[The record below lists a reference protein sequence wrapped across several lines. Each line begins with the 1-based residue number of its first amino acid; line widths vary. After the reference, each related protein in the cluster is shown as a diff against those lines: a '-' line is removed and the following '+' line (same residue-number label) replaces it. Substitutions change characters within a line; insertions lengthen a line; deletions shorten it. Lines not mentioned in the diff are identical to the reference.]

1 MVKLTNVP
9 CVIVTIKSYIGRD
22 LENEGE
28 EGVTSKI
35 KKCAKCDFKNDKVT
49 QSLTQHIIGM
59 TVAIN
64 SYLGHDLGNNG

>member
-22 LENEGE
+22 SGNEGE

-35 KKCAKCDFKNDKVT
+35 KICGGCDFKDDKVT
-49 QSLTQHIIGM
+49 QSATQDITGT

-64 SYLGHDLGNNG
+64 SYLEHDSGNNG

>member
-22 LENEGE
+22 LGNEGE

-35 KKCAKCDFKNDKVT
+35 KKCAKCDFKDDKVT
-49 QSLTQHIIGM
+49 QSATQDILGM

-64 SYLGHDLGNNG
+64 SYLGRDSGNNG

>member
-9 CVIVTIKSYIGRD
+9 CVMVTIKSYIGRD
-22 LENEGE
+22 LGNEGE

-35 KKCAKCDFKNDKVT
+35 KKCAKCDFKDDHVT
-49 QSLTQHIIGM
+49 QSVGM
-59 TVAIN
+59 TVANN

>member
-1 MVKLTNVP
+1 M
-9 CVIVTIKSYIGRD
+9 IKSYIGRD

-35 KKCAKCDFKNDKVT
+35 KRCAECDFKDDKVT
-49 QSLTQHIIGM
+49 QSVTQDITGM

-64 SYLGHDLGNNG
+64 SYLERDSGNNG